1 MGFNQAE
8 IYQKLRSQC
17 GRSDPCPLNLLNDA
31 SGPDNATRPGS
42 APEATPKEAVTETM
56 DQETQSSEP
65 AEVAAFG
72 RPWKH
77 LI

>member
-1 MGFNQAE
+1 MGFNQPE

-17 GRSDPCPLNLLNDA
+17 GRSDPCLLNLLDDA
-31 SGPDNATRPGS
+31 GPDNATRPGS
-42 APEATPKEAVTETM
+42 APEAAPKEAVTETM

-65 AEVAAFG
+65 AVVAAFG

-77 LI
+77 LL